1 MGRLWLILKAAV
13 SCYLANDAL
22 SRGAA
27 IAFCHV
33 KAIGAACRTR
43 EALIRCTR
51 HPMSAVAPTTA
62 HETGI
67 TGGSGPL

>member
-33 KAIGAACRTR
+33 KAIGAAR
-43 EALIRCTR
+43 AI
-51 HPMSAVAPTTA
+51 A
-62 HETGI
+62 
-67 TGGSGPL
+67 GPGKP

>member
-1 MGRLWLILKAAV
+1 MSRAVRLGPPKDGMGRLWLILKAAV

-33 KAIGAACRTR
+33 KAIGAAR
-43 EALIRCTR
+43 AI
-51 HPMSAVAPTTA
+51 A
-62 HETGI
+62 
-67 TGGSGPL
+67 GPGKP